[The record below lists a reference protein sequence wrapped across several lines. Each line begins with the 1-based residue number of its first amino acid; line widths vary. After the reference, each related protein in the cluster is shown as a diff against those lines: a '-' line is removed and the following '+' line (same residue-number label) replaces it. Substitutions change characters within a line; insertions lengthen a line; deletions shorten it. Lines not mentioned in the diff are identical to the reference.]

1 MEYANQGFFATESM
15 PNAQV
20 IGLGKSGIAAARLLQ
35 QNGWQVTVSDRG
47 TSESLHQQR
56 QELAREGIIV
66 KLGDSPILA
75 SPDSPQL
82 IVVSPGVP
90 WDLPVLV
97 EARSRGIDTIGE
109 LELAWRF
116 LQFCPWVGITGTN
129 GKTTTTALIAAIFQA
144 AGLHASAC
152 GNIGYAAC
160 ELALKSGASHPLSPS
175 SHAPCPM
182 PPPGQCLLHSEET
195 SELGTA
201 HAPSID
207 WVIAEISSYQIE
219 SSYDLK
225 PHIGVWTTF
234 TPDHLNRHKTL
245 ENYYNIKASLLR
257 RSKLQVL
264 NGDDPYL
271 RQMGKAQWVEAYWTS
286 VDRNLGNIDPYAYI
300 EDGWAMVQGE
310 RILPV
315 ASLGMVGAHNQQNL
329 LMAVAV
335 ARLAGIEKDAIAHAI
350 AQFPGVPHRLEHI
363 RTWRG
368 IDFINDSKATN
379 YDAALVGLTSV
390 ASPTILIAGGEAKE
404 GDDTP
409 WLECIRAKAAAVLL
423 IGDAAPAFA
432 SRLQQV
438 GCDRYEIVETM
449 ARAVP
454 RAAELAEQYQARVVL
469 LSPACA
475 SFDQYRSFEHRGE
488 DFRHLCQEHLSNR

>member
-20 IGLGKSGIAAARLLQ
+20 IGLGKSGIAAARLLDR
-35 QNGWQVTVSDRG
+35 NGWQVTVSDRG
-47 TSESLHQQR
+47 TSESLHQQQ
-56 QELAREGIIV
+56 QELAREGITV
-66 KLGDSPILA
+66 KLGDSPTLA
-75 SPDSPQL
+75 SPDSPKL

-129 GKTTTTALIAAIFQA
+129 GKTTTTALITAIFQA
-144 AGLHASAC
+144 AGLHAPAC

-160 ELALKSGASHPLSPS
+160 ELALKSGVNQPIS
-175 SHAPCPM
+175 SSADAPCPM
-182 PPPGQCLLHSEET
+182 P
-195 SELGTA
+195 
-201 HAPSID
+201 HASSID

-271 RQMGKAQWVEAYWTS
+271 RRMGKAQWSEAYWTS
-286 VDRNLGNIDPYAYI
+286 VDRNLGNIDPFAYI
-300 EDGWAMVQGE
+300 EDGWAMVRGE
-310 RILPV
+310 RILPI

-335 ARLAGIEKDAIAHAI
+335 ARLAGIENDAIAHAI

-363 RTWRG
+363 TTWRG

-409 WLECIRAKAAAVLL
+409 WLECIREKAAVVLL
-423 IGDAAPAFA
+423 IGEAAPAFA
-432 SRLQQV
+432 NRLQQV

-454 RAAELAEQYQARVVL
+454 RAAELAEQYQAHVVL

-488 DFRHLCQEHLSNR
+488 DFRHLCQEHLGKG